1 MHTPVGDLT
10 GTQIELEQNNAYE
23 VINKLSCPMD
33 EENMEPG
40 NWYNIK
46 ATKSR
51 ATKNSLVGYER

>member
-33 EENMEPG
+33 EENMEPCPAYG
-40 NWYNIK
+40 VVTVICPP
-46 ATKSR
+46 
-51 ATKNSLVGYER
+51 